1 MNSNIRVAPMVVG
14 AGLDIDGDIVTINQ
28 LRISNPELAAYLLS
42 KEGPE
47 QLVALV
53 DLINLAVSVKNLAG
67 SSLETENVK
76 KSAEMVVQS
85 LNGTV
90 ASLLESIKFKTG
102 QLMDPESGVI
112 AQKMRETATSIGDNQ
127 ETKLRDLLSPKKDG
141 TPISDLQSTITTALT
156 AHVNGLKTDITAVTQ
171 LLNEYIGS
179 QKKGK
184 ELYANSREKGGDLET
199 LLDSM
204 IQLESG
210 VHGDDARY
218 VGDTPAPSGD
228 SVGDELITLNK
239 GVTNGE
245 EVRIVWEAKTDKD
258 FKDKKGRLKRDK
270 VADELTAAIDNRE
283 AVCGIFVSDIAGLD
297 MQVQPVWQEFE
308 GNKLIIVL
316 DPEDPDQRLV
326 RMAYLWARSYALR
339 ALTPEEGEYDVEAIE
354 RVLNALKREFDGL
367 THLKRLHTPIRT
379 NIKEAEEFVK
389 TLEDNLEELLDE
401 LRDLMSPSEE
411 NVE

>member
-14 AGLDIDGDIVTINQ
+14 AGLDIDGDTVTINQ

>member
-1 MNSNIRVAPMVVG
+1 MESIALK
-14 AGLDIDGDIVTINQ
+14 AG
-28 LRISNPELAAYLLS
+28 
-42 KEGPE
+42 
-47 QLVALV
+47 QLV
-53 DLINLAVSVKNLAG
+53 
-67 SSLETENVK
+67 
-76 KSAEMVVQS
+76 
-85 LNGTV
+85 
-90 ASLLESIKFKTG
+90 
-102 QLMDPESGVI
+102 DPETGVI
-112 AQKMRETATSIGDNQ
+112 AQKMRATADSIGTDQ
-127 ETKLRDLLSPKKDG
+127 DTKLRDLLSPSKEG
-141 TPISDLQSTITTALT
+141 APIAELQSAIKTALE
-156 AHVNGLKTDITAVTQ
+156 AHVTGIKTDMAA
-171 LLNEYIGS
+171 LNTILSEFIGA

-204 IQLESG
+204 IQLESA
-210 VHGDDARY
+210 VHNDDARY

-228 SVGDELITLNK
+228 SVGDELVILNTD
-239 GVTNGE
+239 VTGGE

-270 VADELTAAIDNRE
+270 VADELAAAIENRE
-283 AVCGIFVSDIAGLD
+283 AICGIFVSDIAGLD

-354 RVLNALKREFDGL
+354 RVLNALKRELDGL

-379 NIKEAEEFVK
+379 NIRDAEEFVK
-389 TLEDNLEELLDE
+389 TLEENLETLLDE
-401 LRDLMSPSEE
+401 LRDLMSPSE
-411 NVE
+411 VEEE

>member
-1 MNSNIRVAPMVVG
+1 MNSNLRVAPMVVG

-316 DPEDPDQRLV
+316 DPEDPDQRLI

-389 TLEDNLEELLDE
+389 TLEDNLEGLLDE
-401 LRDLMSPSEE
+401 LRDLMSPSDEDGE
-411 NVE
+411 

>member
-14 AGLDIDGDIVTINQ
+14 AGLDINGDKVTINQ
-28 LRISNPELAAYLLS
+28 LTISNPELAAYLLS

-90 ASLLESIKFKTG
+90 ASLLESINLKTG
-102 QLMDPESGVI
+102 QLMDPDSGVI
-112 AQKMRETATSIGDNQ
+112 AQKMRETAISIGDNQ
-127 ETKLRDLLSPKKDG
+127 ESKLRDLLSPKKDG
-141 TPISDLQSTITTALT
+141 TPISDLQSTLTTALT
-156 AHVNGLKTDITAVTQ
+156 VHVNGLKTDITAVTQ

-204 IQLESG
+204 IQLEST

-218 VGDTPAPSGD
+218 VGDTPAPSGE
-228 SVGDELITLNK
+228 SIGDEIITLNSK
-239 GVTNGE
+239 VTNGA

-270 VADELTAAIDNRE
+270 VADELTAAINNRE

-339 ALTPEEGEYDVEAIE
+339 AITPEEGEYDVEAIE

-389 TLEDNLEELLDE
+389 NLEDNLEELLDE
-401 LRDLMSPSEE
+401 LRNLMSPPEE
-411 NVE
+411 NGE

>member
-1 MNSNIRVAPMVVG
+1 MNTNIRVAPMVAG
-14 AGLDIDGDIVTINQ
+14 AGLVIDGDKVTINQ
-28 LRISNPELAAYLLS
+28 LTISNPELAAYLIS

-90 ASLLESIKFKTG
+90 ASLLESIKLKTG

-127 ETKLRDLLSPKKDG
+127 ESKLRDLLSPKNDG
-141 TPISDLQSTITTALT
+141 TPIFDLQSTLTTALT

-171 LLNEYIGS
+171 LLNEYIGA

-204 IQLESG
+204 IQLESS

-270 VADELTAAIDNRE
+270 VADELTSAIDNRE

-389 TLEDNLEELLDE
+389 TLEDNLEGLLDE
-401 LRDLMSPSEE
+401 LRDLMSPSDEDGE
-411 NVE
+411 

>member
-1 MNSNIRVAPMVVG
+1 MNTNIRVAPMVAG
-14 AGLDIDGDIVTINQ
+14 AGLVIDGDKVTINQ
-28 LRISNPELAAYLLS
+28 LTISNPELAAYLIS

-90 ASLLESIKFKTG
+90 ASLLESIKLKTG

-127 ETKLRDLLSPKKDG
+127 ESKLRDLLSPKKDG

-171 LLNEYIGS
+171 LLNEYIGA

-389 TLEDNLEELLDE
+389 ILEGNLEELLDE

-411 NVE
+411 SVE

>member
-1 MNSNIRVAPMVVG
+1 MNTNIRVAPMVAG
-14 AGLDIDGDIVTINQ
+14 AGLEIDGDTVIINQ
-28 LRISNPELAAYLLS
+28 LRINNPELAAYLNS
-42 KEGPE
+42 KEGAE

-90 ASLLESIKFKTG
+90 ASLLESIKLKTG

-127 ETKLRDLLSPKKDG
+127 ESKLRDLLSPKKDG
-141 TPISDLQSTITTALT
+141 TPIADLQSTITTALT

-171 LLNEYIGS
+171 LLNEYIGA

-204 IQLESG
+204 IQLESA

-218 VGDTPAPSGD
+218 VGDTAAPSGD
-228 SVGDELITLNK
+228 SIGDEIIILNAD
-239 GVTNGE
+239 VTNGE

-339 ALTPEEGEYDVEAIE
+339 ALTPEDGEYDVEAIE

-389 TLEDNLEELLDE
+389 TLEDNLEGLLDE
-401 LRDLMSPSEE
+401 LRDLMSPSDEDGE
-411 NVE
+411 

>member
-14 AGLDIDGDIVTINQ
+14 AGLDIDGDKVTINQ
-28 LRISNPELAAYLLS
+28 LTISNPELATYLLS

-90 ASLLESIKFKTG
+90 ASLLESIKLKTG
-102 QLMDPESGVI
+102 QLMDPDSGVI

-127 ETKLRDLLSPKKDG
+127 ESKLRDLLSPKKDG

-156 AHVNGLKTDITAVTQ
+156 VHVNGLKTDITAVTQ

-204 IQLESG
+204 IQLEST

-218 VGDTPAPSGD
+218 VGDTPAPSGE
-228 SVGDELITLNK
+228 SVGDEIIILNTK
-239 GVTNGE
+239 VTNGE

-270 VADELTAAIDNRE
+270 VADELTAAINNRE

-339 ALTPEEGEYDVEAIE
+339 AITPEEGEYDVEAIE

-389 TLEDNLEELLDE
+389 NLEDNLEELLDE
-401 LRDLMSPSEE
+401 LRNLMSPSEE
-411 NVE
+411 NGE

>member
-1 MNSNIRVAPMVVG
+1 MNSNIRVAPMIVG

-90 ASLLESIKFKTG
+90 ASLLESIKLKTG

-127 ETKLRDLLSPKKDG
+127 ESKLRDLLSPKKDG

-179 QKKGK
+179 QKKSK

-283 AVCGIFVSDIAGLD
+283 AVCGIFVSDISGLN

-316 DPEDPDQRLV
+316 DPEDPDQRLI

-389 TLEDNLEELLDE
+389 TLEANLEELLDE

-411 NVE
+411 NDE

>member
-1 MNSNIRVAPMVVG
+1 MNSNLRVAPMVVG

-316 DPEDPDQRLV
+316 DPEDPDQRLI

-379 NIKEAEEFVK
+379 NIREAEEFVK
-389 TLEDNLEELLDE
+389 ILEGNLEELFDE
-401 LRDLMSPSEE
+401 LRGLMSPSEE
-411 NVE
+411 KDE

>member
-1 MNSNIRVAPMVVG
+1 MNTNIRVAPMVAG
-14 AGLDIDGDIVTINQ
+14 AGLVIDGDKVTINQ
-28 LRISNPELAAYLLS
+28 LTISNPELAAYLIS

-90 ASLLESIKFKTG
+90 ASLLESIKLKTG

-127 ETKLRDLLSPKKDG
+127 ESKLRDLLSPKKDG

-171 LLNEYIGS
+171 LLNEYIGA

-258 FKDKKGRLKRDK
+258 FKDRKGRLKRDK

-389 TLEDNLEELLDE
+389 ILEGNLEELLDE
-401 LRDLMSPSEE
+401 LCDLMSPSEE
-411 NVE
+411 SVE